1 MWFNYIPLETK
12 QSIIFAGVSLQK
24 FICISIYNVRKVP
37 NRYAVQGIRRGGND
51 VAHSCFFVRTTE
63 MNHFINFC
71 VAYSRLEVAG
81 ETPAMLTVGICAI
94 NLLIKRHCLYIPK
107 IQR

>member
-37 NRYAVQGIRRGGND
+37 NRYAVQGSD
-51 VAHSCFFVRTTE
+51 TT
-63 MNHFINFC
+63 
-71 VAYSRLEVAG
+71 
-81 ETPAMLTVGICAI
+81 MLPIAASLFGQQ
-94 NLLIKRHCLYIPK
+94 K
-107 IQR
+107 